1 MDKIDI
7 YDVGNCYEYID
18 AEGAVAARFPKPL
31 SSMNRPDRDNV
42 NFEERF
48 NILDGSPIVWK
59 RIREERNK
67 LLSETDWTQIPDCT
81 VNKQAW
87 LDYRNALRNLPQ
99 NFNSPFEVVWPTKP
113 A

>member
-1 MDKIDI
+1 MDKINI

-18 AEGAVAARFPKPL
+18 NEGVVAARYPKPL
-31 SSMNRPDRDNV
+31 SLLNRHGDDTKWQ
-42 NFEERF
+42 ERF
-48 NILDGSPIVWK
+48 NILDGTPIVWK
-59 RIREERNK
+59 RIRQERNK

-99 NFNSPFEVVWPTKP
+99 NFNNPLEVVWPTKP